1 MNNRFILSA
10 SELKPNHWVCTD
22 TENLIICTF
31 ENKKFS
37 DSQEFKMLEDFNP
50 ENYMQAAKYARE
62 MGDWLRE
69 NHHDKVF

>member
-1 MNNRFILSA
+1 MKSRFILQK

-31 ENKKFS
+31 ENKNFN
-37 DSQEFKMLEDFNP
+37 DTQEFKTLEEFNP
-50 ENYMQAAKYARE
+50 ANFMQLARYARE

-69 NHHDKVF
+69 NHYDIIF